1 MKINRR
7 KILYISF
14 IIAFL
19 LITPS
24 LILYSLGYTLNSGF
38 KLQKSGILII
48 DSEPEGA
55 NILIDGQAPRGL
67 FSGLFL
73 GEAVP
78 QKTPAKIK
86 NIRPGEYEI
95 RVELSGYWPWT
106 KKLTINPGQS
116 TFAED
121 INLFR
126 NNSPIQISSFSD
138 NSSFFSPDKKYF
150 LTVEDDS
157 LSIVHLSDET
167 IQNAKLISSS
177 SDQQIT
183 WSNNGRFARLGKN
196 IIDLKKA
203 LLSSL
208 ADIDPADNPL
218 DWAPDSDERLVYY
231 ENGGLFS
238 FDLENKSNKEIAKID
253 NLKALKSGRSLIY
266 YLYQK
271 NNDIILAQ
279 TDLEGRTKDISVLPF
294 SDYEIMSDEHDFLEM
309 RDIKNE
315 ICYLVDTDNSL
326 RPLNTIIDKCQKFS
340 WINKQGL
347 LYTDGHEISLFDI
360 SSSGTTLLARISDNI
375 KALIWHPSNNYILY
389 STANAINILE
399 LDNREKHNITQV
411 IEKPGL
417 EQVILSE
424 DGSTIY
430 LSQED
435 VNNIN
440 LYKLFIQ

>member
-95 RVELSGYWPWT
+95 RVELNGYWPWT

-126 NNSPIQISSFSD
+126 NNSPIQISSFGE
-138 NSSFFSPDKKYF
+138 NYSFFSPDKKYF
-150 LTVEDDS
+150 LTVEYNS

-177 SDQQIT
+177 NNQQIT

-208 ADIDPADNPL
+208 TDIDPADNPL
-218 DWAPDSDERLVYY
+218 DWAPNSDEKLVYY

-238 FDLENKSNKEIAKID
+238 FDLENKSNKEITKID
-253 NLKALKSGRSLIY
+253 NLKTLKSGRSLIY